1 MLKKFSL
8 RKIGLT
14 SAALLAI
21 TLIYLFP
28 SSDKKLEVKEKLEY
42 TNAENNLNEIFLLDQ
57 NSYVSLTQVVLS
69 DTQIENKARELLNI
83 LTIGEKNSKIPNG
96 FRAII
101 PPDTKILSLTYE
113 KGLIKVDFSS
123 ELLEIDEEKEEK
135 MIEAIV
141 YTLTSIDDVNKV
153 IIYVEGEILT
163 KLPKTKKNLPSAL
176 DRTFG
181 INKEYDF
188 TQTTSIND
196 VTIYYVNK
204 IKDNYYYVP
213 VTKYLNDD
221 RDKITIIIDQLTT
234 KFNYNKNLMSFIN
247 NDTKLVSENVNDKV
261 LNLEFN
267 DYIFDD
273 INKKEIL
280 EEVIYTISLSAYD
293 NYDIDELILK
303 VGNSEICKINSK
315 TKKLKKNSKL
325 CYNTNQKEK

>member
-1 MLKKFSL
+1 MLKKISL

-21 TLIYLFP
+21 SLIYLFP
-28 SSDKKLEVKEKLEY
+28 NNKENLNIKEKLEY
-42 TNAENNLNEIFLLDQ
+42 VNSNNNINQIFLIDQ
-57 NSYVSLTQVVLS
+57 NSYVSLTEVVLTN
-69 DTQIENKARELLNI
+69 TQIENKAKELLNI
-83 LTIGEKNSKIPNG
+83 LTIDKKENKIPNG

-101 PPDTKILSLTYE
+101 PPDTKILSLIYE
-113 KGLIKVDFSS
+113 KGLIKVDFSK
-123 ELLEIDEEKEEK
+123 ELLEIDKEKEEK

-163 KLPKTKKNLPSAL
+163 KLPKTKKNLPSTL

-188 TQTTSIND
+188 TKTTSIND

-204 IKDNYYYVP
+204 IKDNSYYVP

-234 KFNYNKNLMSFIN
+234 NFNYNKKLMSFVN
-247 NDTKLVSENVNDKV
+247 NNAKLVSENIEDKV

-273 INKKEIL
+273 IDKKEIL

-293 NYDIDELILK
+293 NYDINELNFK
-303 VGNSEICKINSK
+303 VNNNEICKINSND
-315 TKKLKKNSKL
+315 KKHCKK
-325 CYNTNQKEK
+325 